1 MRITNMK
8 SGIGRVYIRQALQKA
23 ENCFLCYLE
32 DRFEQRYIDN
42 YLSELV
48 MDPGEREKIIESRG
62 FCNYHFYKM
71 FVFSTNPSSSDG
83 HGMALILE
91 SVAEQILDDV
101 KSQQQAK
108 STGSRRPRLHRKRG
122 SCSITTSELLK
133 TIAQQAKC
141 PACDHVSTMIQI
153 YTVDFLHEVTEDEEI
168 LKLYDSSRGMCV
180 PHYVI
185 ASLVASRY
193 EGFGPALERI
203 IDKQIQL
210 LKRTHTDLTEYIKK
224 QDYHFSQKDRVGT
237 EKTVGESLVRVAGRR
252 GVERTLDLLL
262 RSKESDRS

>member
-1 MRITNMK
+1 
-8 SGIGRVYIRQALQKA
+8 
-23 ENCFLCYLE
+23 
-32 DRFEQRYIDN
+32 
-42 YLSELV
+42 
-48 MDPGEREKIIESRG
+48 
-62 FCNYHFYKM
+62 
-71 FVFSTNPSSSDG
+71 
-83 HGMALILE
+83 
-91 SVAEQILDDV
+91 
-101 KSQQQAK
+101 
-108 STGSRRPRLHRKRG
+108 
-122 SCSITTSELLK
+122 
-133 TIAQQAKC
+133 
-141 PACDHVSTMIQI
+141 MIQI